1 MSLREVSRGR
11 VWSAWALLFLLSSAL
26 LVSAQETPTPKVDI
40 FAGYAWMDPGGN
52 LGPRKL
58 ETMSKGFGV
67 TSTFNLNKY
76 LGISLDGGGHYS
88 DTNNVGTIMAGPRV
102 MWRGE
107 EWQPFLH
114 ALVGLHRLSVAGL
127 GTDNHVGVT
136 VGGGFDIPVNPT
148 VSIRVIEADYVWA
161 KHNFSPALAGDQ
173 SLNGV
178 RLRSGIV
185 FKLGGGAPAPP
196 LAASCSLQPAEVM
209 AGEPV
214 TLTVAASN
222 IHKNHTVDYRYASS
236 GGKAEGKGPTATVD
250 TAGLAPGSYTVTATV
265 SDPKDG
271 SANCNS
277 SFTIKAPPMHPP
289 TVSCSANPSTVQS
302 GEPSTITAVG
312 ESPDNRPLT
321 YTFQTSAGRISPSGA
336 QARLDTAG
344 ASAGP
349 ISIICTATDDRGLSA
364 SARAAVNVEVP
375 PPPPQA
381 SKCGT
386 ISFER
391 DKRRPTR
398 VDNEAKATLDDCA
411 LRLQR
416 EADARGVIVGNA
428 DPKERHAQKMAEQRA
443 VNTKDYLTR
452 EKGIDPARLEV
463 RTGSAGAKSADIWVV
478 PAGATF
484 DEAGTQAFEATKVK
498 AQPRTPPA
506 HKAPAKKAAPAAK
519 K

>member
-1 MSLREVSRGR
+1 
-11 VWSAWALLFLLSSAL
+11 
-26 LVSAQETPTPKVDI
+26 
-40 FAGYAWMDPGGN
+40 
-52 LGPRKL
+52 
-58 ETMSKGFGV
+58 
-67 TSTFNLNKY
+67 
-76 LGISLDGGGHYS
+76 
-88 DTNNVGTIMAGPRV
+88 
-102 MWRGE
+102 
-107 EWQPFLH
+107 
-114 ALVGLHRLSVAGL
+114 
-127 GTDNHVGVT
+127 
-136 VGGGFDIPVNPT
+136 
-148 VSIRVIEADYVWA
+148 
-161 KHNFSPALAGDQ
+161 
-173 SLNGV
+173 V